1 MPCHVEAGDVGGV
14 VGEELVELSEGGI
27 ALAEAVEF
35 DGEAVAGEGVGGILF
50 EDGGEG
56 GYFVHGARITAVTGK
71 MTKATMATEYAGQT
85 GITRAVSDSQ
95 SEMTELV
102 LPNDTN
108 TLGNLLGGRLM
119 HFIDLVGAMAAY
131 RHSRSHVVTASMD
144 HIDFIAPV
152 HVGDLLILK
161 SSCNRAFRTS
171 MEIGVKAEVENTM
184 AGVRR
189 HVASA
194 YLTFV
199 AVDPQGRKVPVAQLR
214 PESAEEIRR
223 YEDAGHRRE
232 IREAERE
239 RRKTNREGR
248 EKLKPA

>member
-1 MPCHVEAGDVGGV
+1 M
-14 VGEELVELSEGGI
+14 I
-27 ALAEAVEF
+27 
-35 DGEAVAGEGVGGILF
+35 
-50 EDGGEG
+50 
-56 GYFVHGARITAVTGK
+56 
-71 MTKATMATEYAGQT
+71 
-85 GITRAVSDSQ
+85 
-95 SEMTELV
+95 

-119 HFIDLVGAMAAY
+119 HFIDLVGAIAAF

-199 AVDPQGRKVPVAQLR
+199 AVDAQGRKVPVPQLEPR
-214 PESAEEIRR
+214 TEEEKRR
-223 YEDAGHRRE
+223 YEDAGRR
-232 IREAERE
+232 RKLRDQERE
-239 RRKTNREGR
+239 RRRNFRKSREAG
-248 EKLKPA
+248 PDPVSI